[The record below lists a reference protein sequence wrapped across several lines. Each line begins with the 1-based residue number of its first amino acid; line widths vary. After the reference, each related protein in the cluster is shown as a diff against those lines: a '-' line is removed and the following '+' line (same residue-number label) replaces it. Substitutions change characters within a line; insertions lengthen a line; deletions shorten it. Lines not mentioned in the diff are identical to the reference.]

1 MTEVIMDVE
10 IVQFPAT
17 NLAVIEHHGSP
28 LLEHETVNKLIKWR
42 QENNL
47 FDNEKYQCYG
57 IHYTNPA
64 ITPLE
69 QHHVDFAISID
80 KPIAKNAYGIV
91 SKTIPALRCAK
102 ARDIGSRNNNQAIIY
117 LLEQWLPQ
125 SREKIGSYPPIFHYV
140 NVGLTIPTSEMITD
154 VYLPL
159 A

>member
-1 MTEVIMDVE
+1 MDVE
-10 IVQFPAT
+10 IVRFPAT

-47 FDNEKYQCYG
+47 FDNEKYRCYG

>member
-1 MTEVIMDVE
+1 MDVE
-10 IVQFPAT
+10 IVRFPTT

-47 FDNEKYQCYG
+47 FDNEKYRCYG

-80 KPIAKNAYGIV
+80 KPIDKIPMV
-91 SKTIPALRCAK
+91 LSVKPFPRSVVPKHVILVHETITKL
-102 ARDIGSRNNNQAIIY
+102 SSIY
-117 LLEQWLPQ
+117 LSSGYHKVE
-125 SREKIGSYPPIFHYV
+125 RK
-140 NVGLTIPTSEMITD
+140 
-154 VYLPL
+154 
-159 A
+159 